1 MFRNVEFRHL
11 RAVIILAEELNF
23 TRAAHR
29 LHITQSTLSK
39 QITEIE
45 ERHGFHLF
53 TRDNKRVVEIT
64 DTGRVFVE
72 EARSLLLHQE
82 RALHLAHAAEN
93 GGDHVLVIGHS
104 LFADQA
110 WVSALLAIR
119 PMYPKLRLR
128 LITKF
133 SVELVRSVIAG
144 ELNLALVT
152 APPEDS
158 QITAVPFAQMP
169 LYAVLPQT
177 HPAAQKEHI
186 GLRDLANDE
195 WIIWGQQVHPFVH
208 EAIMDTAQRV
218 GIGPK
223 HAHDI
228 ITAQHAVHL
237 VTERVGAA
245 ILTKPTAL
253 ALRAEGVL
261 VKPLSD
267 PSLCFQTYL
276 IIRTDERSQLA
287 SQFARSFLRK
297 LAPQHV
303 SPMQMELPLSA

>member
-1 MFRNVEFRHL
+1 
-11 RAVIILAEELNF
+11 
-23 TRAAHR
+23 
-29 LHITQSTLSK
+29 
-39 QITEIE
+39 
-45 ERHGFHLF
+45 
-53 TRDNKRVVEIT
+53 
-64 DTGRVFVE
+64 
-72 EARSLLLHQE
+72 
-82 RALHLAHAAEN
+82 
-93 GGDHVLVIGHS
+93 
-104 LFADQA
+104 
-110 WVSALLAIR
+110 
-119 PMYPKLRLR
+119 MYPKLRLR

-195 WIIWGQQVHPFVH
+195 WILWGQQVHPFVH